1 MKIKFTLA
9 RSGGTPVDLIA
20 TVDAATTVGDLAAH
34 LVRADPAGGPQSS
47 GRVTLSIVGPD
58 QRSLDPHLH
67 IGGSGLRS
75 GATVAIARGGED
87 YTDPRAGDAAEVEV
101 IAGPD
106 AGRKFPLH
114 RGTCVIGREPG
125 CEVRLTDPLVSRQH
139 ARLTIADV
147 AQITDLGS
155 ANGVQLGGATVSRSV
170 LRPGD
175 RVRVGDTELLVRVL
189 HATPAAAGDAA
200 VAFVRSPRLDRR
212 YEGVEQIAP
221 EPPRRPQRERFPIV
235 PLIAPVLMG
244 AVLYLITKSVL
255 SLAFVALSP
264 MMMIGYAVESRL
276 AGRSAFK
283 KETAAFRA
291 ELADAVEAAEQANRA
306 EVLARCGEHPSVAD
320 CVKAAR
326 EGGQLL
332 WTRRPDDPGFL
343 EIRLGTGRM
352 PARNTIS
359 LPDPRGLP
367 RELWTELVEKTEPLA
382 FVDGVPVVATPLEHG
397 GLGVAGSRPAAL
409 GAARAVVAQLA
420 VLHSPAEL
428 VLTGFASA
436 QSAADWDWVKWL
448 PHTTSPHSPL
458 GVRHLAADAS
468 AGTALLS
475 ELEALVQS
483 RVDTGERVPSVF
495 VIVEDDTA
503 VERSRLVEL
512 AETGW
517 RHGVHVLWLAV
528 DLTLLPAACRTY
540 AGVEHATGSGRV
552 GFVHDGTGVEN
563 VAVELLDAQAA
574 TDLARRLAP
583 LVDTGAKVDDASDLP
598 RSISLLNVAEP
609 ALVPAAEV
617 VLERWQENRSIVSGP
632 CAPQKPSREPGTLR
646 AVVGMSA
653 AGAHALDLRADGPHA
668 LVGGT
673 TGAGKSELLQSW
685 ILAMA
690 VAHSPQRV
698 TFLLVDYKGGSAFQ
712 EFEGLPHVVG
722 QVTDLTPHL
731 VHRALTSLSAEL
743 CRREELFAR
752 YRVKDLAELERRDAA
767 AAPPSL
773 VIVVDEFAAL
783 VKELPEF
790 VDGVVNVAQ
799 RGRSLGVHLI
809 LATQRPAG
817 VIKDNLRANTNLRLA
832 LRTADEA
839 DSVDVLGSP
848 QAAFFDPVLPGR
860 AVSKTGPGRLVPF
873 QAGYAGGWT
882 PDVAPPPE
890 VLVEEL
896 WFGGSTAWQVRTAP
910 QAVADLGPTDIA
922 RMVRAVREAFVHAR
936 MRPPHQPWKP
946 PLAPVYDLV
955 TMPSRGDDNIVF
967 GVRDDPEK
975 QQQTVVSFRPDVDG
989 NLAVFGTGGTGKTTL
1004 LRVVAAAAG
1013 DTPTPLCHVYGLDFS
1028 GRGLAVLEELP
1039 HVGSVIAGSD
1049 HERVRRLLGW
1059 LREVVDERAARYAR
1073 ADAGTI
1079 TEYRAKEGAP
1089 PDPRILVLLDGVT
1102 AFRQAYEAT
1111 ERSRWFEVLV
1121 GIASEGRQVGVHLVV
1136 SADRPPAVPSV
1147 LAAAIQTRVALRF
1160 ADESDYA
1167 LIGEPIGVLGSSSPP
1182 GRALL
1187 RGSEIQV
1194 ANLGRHGDVAAQ
1206 ARRIRAMAQ
1215 AMRDRHVLAAPPIER
1230 LADQVSLSSLPSSV
1244 DSLPVLGIASETLA
1258 PHTFEPVG
1266 GFLISGPPRSGRT
1279 TAVHAVVTA
1288 VRRWRPG
1295 VEVHLLSN
1303 TTRSSLALLGCW
1315 DTASC
1320 DPEVDD
1326 GARALLNK
1334 LNGSPV
1340 VVVVENFADLATA
1353 LTPSAPLLELVQR
1366 CVRDGHFLVF
1376 DGEATALQGSH
1387 GLLAAAKTSRAGL
1400 ALAPETVDGGAFRT
1414 TFPQRLNRADFP
1426 PGRAL
1431 HVVGG
1436 TTSVV
1441 QVGLPEPEGAST

>member
-9 RSGGTPVDLIA
+9 RSGGTSVDLMA

-34 LVRADPAGGPQSS
+34 LVRADPVSGQPVP
-47 GRVTLSIVGPD
+47 GRVTLSIAGRD

-67 IGGSGLRS
+67 VGGSGLRS
-75 GATVAIARGGED
+75 GAVVSIARGGED
-87 YTDPRAGDAAEVEV
+87 YADPRTGDAAVVEV
-101 IAGPD
+101 VEGPD

-114 RGTCVIGREPG
+114 RGTSVIGREPG

-139 ARLTIADV
+139 ARLTIADI

-155 ANGVQLGGATVSRSV
+155 ANGVQLGGAAVSRSV

-175 RVRVGDTELLVRVL
+175 RVRVGDTELQVRVL
-189 HATPAAAGDAA
+189 HATPAADDAA

-212 YEGVEQIAP
+212 YEGVEQFAP

-244 AVLYLITKSVL
+244 AVLYLITKSVM

-264 MMMIGYAVESRL
+264 LMIVGYGVESML

-283 KETAAFRA
+283 KATAAFRA
-291 ELADAVEAAEQANRA
+291 ELVELAEEAGEANRA
-306 EVLARCGEHPSVAD
+306 EVSARCAEHPSLAD
-320 CVKAAR
+320 CTAAAR

-332 WTRRPDDPGFL
+332 WTRRPDGHGFI
-343 EIRLGTGRM
+343 EIRLGTGRL
-352 PARNTIS
+352 PARNFIT

-367 RELWTELVEKTEPLA
+367 RELWTELVTRTESFS
-382 FVDGVPVVATPLEHG
+382 FVDGVPVVARPAEHG
-397 GLGVAGSRPAAL
+397 GVGVAGSRPAAL
-409 GAARAVVAQLA
+409 AAARALVAQLA

-436 QSAADWDWVKWL
+436 QTSVDWDWVKWL
-448 PHTTSPHSPL
+448 PHTTSPHSPF
-458 GVRHLAADAS
+458 GTRHLAADTTS
-468 AGTALLS
+468 AAALLS
-475 ELEALVQS
+475 ELEALVES
-483 RVDTGERVPSVF
+483 RADGEAPGPSVF
-495 VIVEDDTA
+495 VIVEDDA
-503 VERSRLVEL
+503 PGERSRLVEL
-512 AETGW
+512 AEIGW

-528 DLTLLPAACRTY
+528 DVTLLPAACRTY
-540 AGVEHATGSGRV
+540 LSVEHATGSGHV
-552 GFVHDGTGVEN
+552 GYVHDGARIEN
-563 VAVELLDAQAA
+563 VAVELLDDASA

-609 ALVPAAEV
+609 ALTPAAEV
-617 VLERWQENRSIVSGP
+617 VLERWQENRSIVQGP
-632 CAPQKPSREPGTLR
+632 CAPQKPSREAGTLR

-653 AGAHALDLRADGPHA
+653 TGAHALDLRADGPHA

-673 TGAGKSELLQSW
+673 TGSGKSELLQSW
-685 ILAMA
+685 ILALA

-743 CRREELFAR
+743 KNRERLFAR

-848 QAAFFDPVLPGR
+848 QAAFFDPALPGR

-882 PDVAPPPE
+882 SDVAAPPE
-890 VLVEEL
+890 VFVEEL
-896 WFGGSTAWQVRTAP
+896 SFGRSAVWQVRAAAP
-910 QAVADLGPTDIA
+910 SVTDLGPTDIT
-922 RMVRAVREAFVHAR
+922 RMVRAVQAAFTHAR

-946 PLAPVYDLV
+946 PLAAVYDLM
-955 TMPSRGDDNIVF
+955 TMPSRSDSEIVF
-967 GVRDDPEK
+967 GVRDDPEN
-975 QQQTVVSFRPDVDG
+975 QQQTLVAFRPDVDG
-989 NLAVFGTGGTGKTTL
+989 NLAVFGTGGTGKSTL
-1004 LRVVAAAAG
+1004 LRVIAAAVG
-1013 DTPTPLCHVYGLDFS
+1013 DIRTPLCHVYGLDFS
-1028 GRGLAVLEELP
+1028 GHGLAMLEELP

-1049 HERVRRLLGW
+1049 HERVARLLGW
-1059 LREVVDERAARYAR
+1059 LRGIVNERAARYAK

-1079 TEYRAKEGAP
+1079 TDYRAKEGAT
-1089 PDPRILVLLDGVT
+1089 PDPRILVLLDGVG
-1102 AFRQAYEAT
+1102 AFRKAYEAT
-1111 ERSRWFEVLV
+1111 DHSRWFDVLV
-1121 GIASEGRQVGVHLVV
+1121 AIASEGRQVGVHLVL

-1147 LAAAIQTRVALRF
+1147 LGAAVQTRVALRL
-1160 ADESDYA
+1160 ADDSEYP
-1167 LIGEPIGVLGSSSPP
+1167 LIGEPLGVLGSASPP

-1194 ANLGRHGDVAAQ
+1194 ANLGKHGDVAAQ
-1206 ARRIRAMAQ
+1206 ALRIRAMAQ
-1215 AMRDRHVLAAPPIER
+1215 AMRDRGVPAAPAIER
-1230 LADQVSLSSLPSSV
+1230 LAEAIPLLSLPASV
-1244 DSLPVLGIASETLA
+1244 DGRPVLGLASETFA

-1266 GFLISGPPRSGRT
+1266 GFLISGPPKSGRT
-1279 TAVHAVVTA
+1279 TAVHAVVAA
-1288 VRRWRPG
+1288 VRRWNPDMT
-1295 VEVHLLSN
+1295 VHLLSN
-1303 TTRSSLALLGCW
+1303 STRSVLAGLGCW
-1315 DTASC
+1315 TTTSC
-1320 DPEVDD
+1320 GPDVDEA
-1326 GARALLNK
+1326 ARALLK
-1334 LNGSPV
+1334 ELDGPPV
-1340 VVVVENFADLATA
+1340 VVVLENILELAA
-1353 LTPSAPLLELVQR
+1353 HAAMTPSTPLVELVQR

-1376 DGEATALQGSH
+1376 DGETFAVQPHH
-1387 GLLAAAKTSRAGL
+1387 GLLGAAKASRAGL
-1400 ALAPETVDGGAFRT
+1400 ALAPESADDAFRT
-1414 TFPQRLNRADFP
+1414 RFPAKLNRADFP

-1441 QVGLPEPEGAST
+1441 QIGLPDPGGAST